1 MIRRTATVSLA
12 ILAVA
17 GSLLAGTLV
26 GFLMPRDDDFFELRK
41 NFQIFGAAYEELVT
55 GYVEPL
61 DPEHLMRTGIDAM
74 LAELDPYTT
83 FIDEAD
89 NADLNIIT
97 RGRYGGVG
105 LNVGKRG
112 GKVTVLSPIEGA
124 SGYKQGVRAGDVIQT
139 ISGKEAQA
147 LSMSDVR
154 TLLRGEPGSTV
165 EIVVEREG
173 TPAPIAFTLT
183 REQVQLNNVTYS
195 GFVDRT
201 ADASAPGVGYVK
213 LERFTRKAGSEVQ
226 GAIRSLQGKRDLRG
240 LVLDLRGNP
249 GGLLDAAVDVTELFV
264 PRNSVIVSTRGR
276 LPETERTYRSDRTP
290 MLPDVPLIV
299 LVDEFSASA
308 SEIVA
313 GAVQD
318 LDRGVVM
325 GTTTYGKGLVQVV
338 RSLPHNTS
346 LKMTTAK
353 YYTPSGRSIQSINYS
368 DGESRAVPDSVG
380 ELFETSAGRVVRDQH
395 GIEPDVE
402 VNPEPRSGLEQALQR
417 RAAFF
422 FYANHVAAERDTV
435 TAAFNVT
442 DETLNDFRDWLNE
455 EGFTY
460 PTNAETAIDKLSMRF
475 AEEGYDDVSDE
486 VAALQRALREEKL
499 DEFGEHAPALKH
511 HLEREI
517 LARFVPESVRIEKTL
532 AYDVRVASAVSLLD
546 APERYTEILSPGGQ

>member
-1 MIRRTATVSLA
+1 MFRRTATASLVV
-12 ILAVA
+12 LAVV
-17 GSLLAGTLV
+17 GSLLAGTFV

-55 GYVEPL
+55 GYVQPL

-112 GKVTVLSPIEGA
+112 GKITVLSPIEGA
-124 SGYKQGVRAGDVIQT
+124 SGYKQGVRAGDVIVRIEDQPAE
-139 ISGKEAQA
+139 G
-147 LSMSDVR
+147 LSMTDVR
-154 TLLRGEPGSTV
+154 TLLRGEPGTTV
-165 EIVVEREG
+165 EIVVERQG
-173 TPAPIAFTLT
+173 STTPIEFTLT
-183 REQVQLNNVTYS
+183 REQVELDNVTFA
-195 GFVDRT
+195 GFVGPS
-201 ADASAPGVGYVK
+201 ADVGGVGYVK
-213 LERFTRKAGSEVQ
+213 LERFTREAGGEVRD
-226 GAIRSLQGKRDLRG
+226 AIRDLQKERSLRG

-264 PRNSVIVSTRGR
+264 PRGSVIVSTRGR
-276 LPETERTYRSDRTP
+276 LPETERTYRSDRVP
-290 MLPDVPLIV
+290 MLPDVPLVV
-299 LVDEFSASA
+299 LVDGFSASA

-325 GTTTYGKGLVQVV
+325 GVTTYGKGLVQVV

-368 DGESRAVPDSVG
+368 GGESTAVPDSVG
-380 ELFETSAGRVVRDQH
+380 RAFETAGGRTVRDQH
-395 GIEPDVE
+395 GIEPDVIVE
-402 VNPEPRSGLEQALQR
+402 ELPTSELEQALQR

-422 FYANHVAAERDTV
+422 FYANHFAAQ
-435 TAAFNVT
+435 T
-442 DETLNDFRDWLNE
+442 DSIE
-455 EGFTY
+455 EGFRVNDTTLLAFRTWLEENRFAY
-460 PTNAETAIDKLSMRF
+460 PTDAETALDKLSTRF
-475 AEEGYDDVSDE
+475 ADDGYDDVSDE
-486 VAALQRALREEKL
+486 VAELQQALRQEKI
-499 DEFGEHAPALKH
+499 DEFDEHATALKR

-517 LARFVPESVRIEKTL
+517 LARFVPESRRIERTL
-532 AYDVRVASAVSLLD
+532 DYDVRVAAAVDLFD
-546 APERYTEILSPGGQ
+546 HPDRYAQILSSSSDG

>member
-1 MIRRTATVSLA
+1 MLRRTATASFLV
-12 ILAVA
+12 LAVV
-17 GSLLAGTLV
+17 GSLFMGTLV
-26 GFLMPRDDDFFELRK
+26 GFFMPRDDDFFELRK

-124 SGYKQGVRAGDVIQT
+124 SGYKQGVRAGDLILEIEDQST
-139 ISGKEAQA
+139 DE
-147 LSMSDVR
+147 LSMADVR
-154 TLLRGEPGSTV
+154 TLLRGEPGTTV
-165 EIVVEREG
+165 NIVVGREG
-173 TPAPIAFTLT
+173 VATPIDFTLT
-183 REQVQLNNVTYS
+183 REQVKLNNVTYT
-195 GFVDRT
+195 GFVGEPT
-201 ADASAPGVGYVK
+201 ELGGVGYVK
-213 LERFTRKAGSEVQ
+213 LERFTREAGGEVRDALRNLQ
-226 GAIRSLQGKRDLRG
+226 EDRSLRG

-264 PRNSVIVSTRGR
+264 PRGSVIVSTRGR
-276 LPETERTYRSDRTP
+276 LPETERTYRSDRAP
-290 MLPDVPLIV
+290 MLPDVPMIV
-299 LVDEFSASA
+299 LVDGFSASA

-313 GAVQD
+313 GAIQD

-368 DGESRAVPDSVG
+368 GGESTAVPDSVG
-380 ELFETSAGRVVRDQH
+380 RSFETVGGRTVRDQH
-395 GIEPDVE
+395 GIEPDITV
-402 VNPEPRSGLEQALQR
+402 PEAPTSELEEALQR

-422 FYANHVAAERDTV
+422 FYANHVAAQMDSLRENYQANDTTLRNFREWLEEER
-435 TAAFNVT
+435 
-442 DETLNDFRDWLNE
+442 
-455 EGFTY
+455 FTY
-460 PTNAETAIDKLSMRF
+460 PTDAEMAFDKLSTRF
-475 AEEGYDDVSDE
+475 ADDGYDDVSDE
-486 VAALQRALREEKL
+486 VARLQTALRQEKM
-499 DEFGEHAPALKH
+499 DEFEENATALKR

-517 LARFVPESVRIEKTL
+517 LARFVPERARIERTL
-532 AYDVRVASAVSLLD
+532 DYDVRVASAIDLFD
-546 APERYTEILSPGGQ
+546 HPDRYASILSSADDG